1 MGRIISLVSSKGGS
15 GKSTLAVGLAAAF
28 GIAGKTVL
36 LIDADEGA
44 RCLDTMLS
52 VDGETVFDISDVL
65 SGNADI
71 NEAKISVPMLKGVD
85 VVPSPLS
92 PEPIDLAALGN
103 MLSETETPYD
113 YIIID
118 TKGQIPSDRIVGLK
132 GISDVLS
139 VVTPDRIAV
148 RNTGVLNNGLRLCG
162 IEPRLIIN
170 RFKKKTSDG
179 KYTDID
185 EIIDT
190 ASARLIGIVPEDKR
204 IASAGGVPLLGTA
217 AAAAFRIASRLD
229 GNHVPLPAV
238 KNIL

>member
-1 MGRIISLVSSKGGS
+1 MGKIITLVSSKGGS

-71 NEAKISVPMLKGVD
+71 NEAKISVHMLEGVD

-92 PEPIDLAALGN
+92 PDPIDLAALGN
-103 MLSETETPYD
+103 MLSETETSYD

-118 TKGQIPSDRIVGLK
+118 TKGQIPSGRIVGLK

-204 IASAGGVPLLGTA
+204 IASVGGVPLLGTA

-229 GNHVPLPAV
+229 GNHIPLPAV